1 MERNYEIV
9 LWSLVKAEA
18 ITRYCR
24 TFTTSTDAQPRAEEL
39 NRELDKE
46 HYPNV
51 FWMVRL
57 NSMKAAAAPATVG
70 EGEVR

>member
-1 MERNYEIV
+1 
-9 LWSLVKAEA
+9 
-18 ITRYCR
+18 
-24 TFTTSTDAQPRAEEL
+24 
-39 NRELDKE
+39 LDKE